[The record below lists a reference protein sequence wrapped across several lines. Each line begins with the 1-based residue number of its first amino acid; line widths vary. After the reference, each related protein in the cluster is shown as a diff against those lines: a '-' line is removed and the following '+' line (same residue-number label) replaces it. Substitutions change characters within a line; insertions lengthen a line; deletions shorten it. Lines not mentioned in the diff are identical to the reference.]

1 MEERKIIKV
10 HKGDKKKIA
19 IMCGVTV
26 RTVYNA
32 LHWHSDTSKENEIR
46 ECAKKYFEN
55 SVDYYMDRGRI
66 VGKPSKLIKLNN
78 FTF

>member
-10 HKGDKKKIA
+10 HKGDKQKIA
-19 IMCGVTV
+19 IMCGVTI

-46 ECAKKYFEN
+46 ECAKKYFE
-55 SVDYYMDRGRI
+55 
-66 VGKPSKLIKLNN
+66 KK
-78 FTF
+78 F